1 VSHAHD
7 EEPDEDDRDLTWP
20 QRLTFALPQVGVNM
34 SGMIMG
40 SWLTFFLLPPDD
52 DISAGKVAFIAAAAY
67 ASVQLWGK
75 IVDAVSDP
83 IIGHWSDK
91 TRSRLGRRMPFLL
104 WGTPLF
110 VLAYIA
116 LWFPPFPPAVGE
128 VPWYQDGNVWYLA
141 VAYTLYWIIFT
152 VVLGPY
158 SALLP
163 EVATT
168 GRGRIVLSS
177 VMGLLGAFGA
187 IFGLASGELISKFP
201 DGATLLGVHIPT
213 GIQLVAVFGG
223 LSLVLC
229 AAPLINVRESPHSAA
244 KDVQMGIWEGVRS
257 ATKNPAFLPV
267 VAIAFTFLLASAMIT
282 TVLPYLTTQILE
294 RPPGVPGWV
303 QPGEGEAWMS
313 RLLAIV
319 LIGALC
325 WFPFIHR
332 IAARIGH
339 KRLIILSGCIYGTG
353 MMLLPAIQLFS
364 EPALGAELVML
375 ILTFPTAVTLVMPPV
390 LFADVIDYDE
400 TMTHLRREGLYNG
413 AVAFLTKWSDGI
425 GKAIVVGLLTLGNS
439 RSDSTGI
446 FLATPV
452 AGLVVFA
459 GIAVFAWRYPEQQII
474 DGIRKYKADRRA
486 VRAAVRAAA
495 AVSPEAPP
503 R

>member
-1 VSHAHD
+1 MSARGE

-20 QRLTFALPQVGVNM
+20 QRLTFSLPQVGVSM
-34 SGMIMG
+34 SGMIMS

-52 DISAGKVAFIAAAAY
+52 DITAGKVAFIGAAGY
-67 ASVQLWGK
+67 AGVQLWGK

-110 VLAYIA
+110 VLSFIA
-116 LWFPPFPPAVGE
+116 LWFPPFPPAVGV
-128 VPWYQDGNVWYLA
+128 VPWYLDANLWYLA
-141 VAYTLYWIIFT
+141 AAYTAYWLIFT

-177 VMGLLGAFGA
+177 VMGLAGAVGS
-187 IFGLASGELISKFP
+187 IFGLLSGEMISHFP
-201 DGATLLGVHIPT
+201 DGATLFGVHIPT
-213 GIQLVAVFGG
+213 GIQLVALIGG
-223 LSLVLC
+223 VSLALC

-257 ATKNPAFLPV
+257 ATRNPAFLPV
-267 VAIAFTFLLASAMIT
+267 VAIAFAFLMASAMIM
-282 TVLPYLTTQILE
+282 TVMPYLTTQVLE
-294 RPPGVPGWV
+294 RPPGVEGWV
-303 QPGEGEAWMS
+303 QAGEGEAWMS
-313 RLLAIV
+313 YLLAIV
-319 LIGALC
+319 LLGALC

-332 IAARIGH
+332 IAARMGH
-339 KRLIILSGCIYGTG
+339 KNLIILSGAIYGTG
-353 MMLLPAIQLFS
+353 MLALPVIGLFP
-364 EPALGAELVML
+364 EPTLGAVLVML

-390 LFADVIDYDE
+390 LFADVIDFDE

-439 RSDSTGI
+439 RSNPAGI
-446 FLATPV
+446 FMATPV
-452 AGLVVFA
+452 AGLAVFLGVGLFAYAYPEERILA
-459 GIAVFAWRYPEQQII
+459 GIREYRSQ
-474 DGIRKYKADRRA
+474 RRA
-486 VRAAVRAAA
+486 TRDATRAAA
-495 AVSPEAPP
+495 APQQ
-503 R
+503 